1 MKNIEEVEK
10 SLNIKFPDEY
20 IKFIDDINKEHT
32 SKEIMLLDDDENII
46 IKDFLYIDT
55 DCENSVVQIY
65 NEYRSLMLEGIIPI
79 ATTEYEDYIC
89 LYYDVDRETS
99 PKVILWCYELAVE
112 ELGKGM
118 FTIGNTFKEFIE
130 KLDAK

>member
-20 IKFIDDINKEHT
+20 IKFIDNINKEHT
-32 SKEIMLLDDDENII
+32 IKEIMLLDDDENII

-89 LYYDVDRETS
+89 LYYDVDRE
-99 PKVILWCYELAVE
+99 KHHL
-112 ELGKGM
+112 K
-118 FTIGNTFKEFIE
+118 
-130 KLDAK
+130 